1 MPTTRP
7 TMLAALGLSVVLL
20 AGCAPTEP
28 PTPDPSPSVTTPFPS
43 PSATPTATPD
53 TVGPPS
59 TADDAIAQ
67 AVDTI
72 GRYMQ
77 LRSAVYADP
86 SGQQDLTALVG
97 GAAESRLRDE
107 ASQLAAQG
115 IHAEGQFRFETSSGQ
130 ASEAIVDGTATPFG
144 TVTLDG
150 CYDSTQVELLYADG
164 RPIPVA
170 DVRRVRFQPVLVYRP
185 ATQSWIVFDTPSP
198 AEPEPC

>member
-7 TMLAALGLSVVLL
+7 TMLAALVLSVVLL

-28 PTPDPSPSVTTPFPS
+28 PTPDPSPSVTTPSPS

-72 GRYMQ
+72 GRYME

-86 SGQQDLTALVG
+86 SGQHDLAALVG

-130 ASEAIVDGTATPFG
+130 ASEAVVDGTVIPFG

-150 CYDSTQVELLYADG
+150 CYDSTQVEAFNADG
-164 RPIPVA
+164 SPVPLAA
-170 DVRRVRFQPVLVYRP
+170 DRRVRFHPVLVYRP
-185 ATQSWIVFDTPSP
+185 ATESWIVFDTPDP
-198 AEPEPC
+198 GAIEPC